1 MESLK
6 NFLQTKAQ
14 FCIVFRAR
22 STRTLT
28 TAQRKRKKIQ
38 NRPVAGESE
47 AESESKEEQE
57 AEEELV
63 SYGSGEAGK
72 PEGGKAEAEEVKR
85 NNWSQDRDCIAR
97 APRTCSRKSRAPHAV
112 STKIKLQRAQ
122 GGCPGTIRRRR
133 TWQAAKSNG
142 ERQAGID
149 PLISEWGNP
158 ADEESVTV
166 R

>member
-1 MESLK
+1 MDPHLD
-6 NFLQTKAQ
+6 NCTAKA
-14 FCIVFRAR
+14 
-22 STRTLT
+22 
-28 TAQRKRKKIQ
+28 KKIQ

-72 PEGGKAEAEEVKR
+72 PEGGKAEAEEVKKK
-85 NNWSQDRDCIAR
+85 QL
-97 APRTCSRKSRAPHAV
+97 V
-112 STKIKLQRAQ
+112 SGSSDEKIKLQRAQ

>member
-1 MESLK
+1 M
-6 NFLQTKAQ
+6 
-14 FCIVFRAR
+14 
-22 STRTLT
+22 T

-47 AESESKEEQE
+47 AESESKEEQD

-72 PEGGKAEAEEVKR
+72 PEGGEAEAEEVKKK
-85 NNWSQDRDCIAR
+85 QL
-97 APRTCSRKSRAPHAV
+97 V
-112 STKIKLQRAQ
+112 SGSSDEKIKLQRAQ
-122 GGCPGTIRRRR
+122 GGCPGTIHRRR